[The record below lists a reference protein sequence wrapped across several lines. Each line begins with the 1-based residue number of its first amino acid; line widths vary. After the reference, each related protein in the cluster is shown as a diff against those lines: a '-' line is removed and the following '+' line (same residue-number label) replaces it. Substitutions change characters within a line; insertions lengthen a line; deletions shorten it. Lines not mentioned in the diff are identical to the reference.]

1 LYLCDFFRSKTGIA
15 DIVPLCCKPSI
26 YKYIQILADVIILLN
41 VVVFLM
47 LYRILGWKMLHVY
60 TLIHFRENINKWIGE
75 IVIRFVVCCAVLHI
89 SAMFSRLMKFLAQAD
104 QSIRFCDVFFGDGTK
119 HTELVYLTC
128 MQKIETK

>member
-1 LYLCDFFRSKTGIA
+1 
-15 DIVPLCCKPSI
+15 
-26 YKYIQILADVIILLN
+26 
-41 VVVFLM
+41 M

-119 HTELVYLTC
+119 QTNRTRILNMHAENRNE
-128 MQKIETK
+128 MKRSRHH

>member
-1 LYLCDFFRSKTGIA
+1 
-15 DIVPLCCKPSI
+15 
-26 YKYIQILADVIILLN
+26 
-41 VVVFLM
+41 M